1 MDKKKQSERSMTE
14 AKAFLD
20 RNLYRDLSVEETAT
34 HVGLSTSYFSLLFK
48 QTFGETFIE
57 YVTRQRMERAKA
69 MLANTLK
76 SIAQIAKEV
85 GYAERRYFTKVFM
98 KYTGENPT
106 DYRSKRQEGA
116 QPDLDVIE
124 PLQS

>member
-1 MDKKKQSERSMTE
+1 
-14 AKAFLD
+14 
-20 RNLYRDLSVEETAT
+20 LSVEEAAT

-48 QTFGETFIE
+48 QTYNETFIE
-57 YVTRQRMERAKA
+57 YVTRERMEKAKSL
-69 MLANTLK
+69 LADTMK

-106 DYRSKRQEGA
+106 DYRGKHQQVQEE
-116 QPDLDVIE
+116 QE
-124 PLQS
+124 S

>member
-1 MDKKKQSERSMTE
+1 MTE

-69 MLANTLK
+69 MLAETAK
-76 SIAQIAKEV
+76 SVAQIAKEV

-98 KYTGENPT
+98 KCTGENPT
-106 DYRSKRQEGA
+106 DYRNRRQEGA
-116 QPDLDVIE
+116 QAGEDLIE
-124 PLQS
+124 PMY

>member
-1 MDKKKQSERSMTE
+1 SEKSMDKKKQSERSMAE
-14 AKAFLD
+14 ARSFLD
-20 RNLYRDLSVEETAT
+20 RNLYRDLSVEEAAT

-57 YVTRQRMERAKA
+57 YVTRQRMERAKV
-69 MLANTLK
+69 MLADTQK
-76 SIAQIAKEV
+76 SVAQIAKEV

-106 DYRSKRQEGA
+106 DYRSKHQDGEQGT
-116 QPDLDVIE
+116 DTL
-124 PLQS
+124 